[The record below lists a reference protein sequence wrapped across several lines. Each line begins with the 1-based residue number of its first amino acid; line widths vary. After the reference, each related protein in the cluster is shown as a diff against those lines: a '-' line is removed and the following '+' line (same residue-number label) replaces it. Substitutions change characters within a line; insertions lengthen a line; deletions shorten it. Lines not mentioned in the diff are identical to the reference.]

1 MRLCLILVCTLLTLV
16 GCSKTEKRLAVSGT
30 VMNGPTPLASGV
42 IRFIPEK
49 GGSVST
55 NIVNGKYEAQVVAG
69 KYKVTVEAVAPFS
82 TVPVASG
89 EKPPAK
95 ELPTIPAKYKTG
107 VPAEVTGP
115 NSDLN
120 FDLSK

>member
-1 MRLCLILVCTLLTLV
+1 MRLCLILVCSLMTLT
-16 GCSKTEKRLAVSGT
+16 GCSKSAKRVAVSGT
-30 VMNGPTPLASGV
+30 VMNGTTPLASGV
-42 IRFIPEK
+42 VRFIPES
-49 GGSVST
+49 GGSVSA
-55 NIVNGKYEAQVVAG
+55 NIVDGKYEAQVVAG
-69 KYKVTVEAVAPFS
+69 KYKVTIEAVAPFS
-82 TVPVASG
+82 TNGEKVPV
-89 EKPPAK
+89 K

>member
-1 MRLCLILVCTLLTLV
+1 MRICLILICSLITTV
-16 GCSKTEKRLAVSGT
+16 GCSKSEKRFAVSGN
-30 VMNGPTPLASGV
+30 VMNGTAPLASGV
-42 IRFIPEK
+42 IRFAPEK
-49 GGSVST
+49 GIPIAASV
-55 NIVNGKYEAQVVAG
+55 VDGKYEAQVVAG
-69 KYKVTVEAVAPFS
+69 NYKVTVEAVAPFS

-89 EKPPAK
+89 EKPSVK

-107 VPAEVTGP
+107 VPKEVTGP

>member
-1 MRLCLILVCTLLTLV
+1 MRLCLIFVCTLLTIA

-30 VMNGPTPLASGV
+30 VMNGTIPLASGV
-42 IRFIPEK
+42 IRFVPEK
-49 GGSVST
+49 GGSVSA
-55 NIVNGKYEAQVVAG
+55 NIVDGKYEAQVVAG
-69 KYKVTVEAVAPFS
+69 KNKVVIEAVAPFS

-89 EKPPAK
+89 EKPHAK

-107 VPAEVTGP
+107 VPTEVTGP